1 MNQKLTFVAVVFA
14 LLFSLQAMQAFVG
27 AFGRL
32 TLVNASFYIFLL
44 WAILIFANKWIH
56 KK

>member
-14 LLFSLQAMQAFVG
+14 LLFSLQAMQAIVG